1 MPRFQWEAVDAQG
14 RVSRGAREAESA
26 RALRQ
31 TLQSEGLTPTA
42 VDDALDATATLS
54 WTRLPPTQVSL
65 LTRQLATLVYSGLP
79 LHQALQAVTDQ
90 TDDKHVRA
98 IVAALAQ
105 HVASGESFSAALAHY
120 PRTFS
125 PLYRGL
131 VAAGVESGLLPEVL
145 QRLADYLDARLA
157 LKQKFVTALI
167 YPALLTVVALA
178 VIVVMLTYVVPQVVA
193 VYEHSRQT
201 LPWLT
206 RALIQTSGFLRA
218 TGVYWLIGL
227 VIVFFIAG
235 IAYRRPPIRERVH
248 RFWLKVPGIG
258 RLQQSLE
265 TARFASTLAILVG
278 SGAPLLRGLET
289 AADVLNLL
297 PIRQAVQNAVG
308 HVREGVAL
316 ARALKESGVFPP
328 ILIHLVANGEATGK
342 LAEMLERAAAELERE
357 AERRLAWITALVQPV
372 LIVIMGAIVLALVL
386 AIMMPIVSMNQLI
399 R

>member
-14 RVSRGAREAESA
+14 RGSRGVREAENA
-26 RALRQ
+26 RVLRQ
-31 TLQSEGLTPTA
+31 ALQSEGLTPTA
-42 VDDALDATATLS
+42 IDEAADAAATLS
-54 WTRLPPTQVSL
+54 WTRLPPQLVSL

-79 LHQALQAVTDQ
+79 LHQALTAVTDQ
-90 TDDKHVRA
+90 TDDKRARA
-98 IVAALAQ
+98 IVTALAQ
-105 HVASGESFSAALAHY
+105 HVAGGESFSAALTHY

-157 LKQKFVTALI
+157 LKQKFVLALI
-167 YPALLTVVALA
+167 YPVLVTFIALA
-178 VIVVMLTYVVPQVVA
+178 VIVVLLTYVVPQVVA

-218 TGVYWLIGL
+218 TGVYWLIGGVL
-227 VIVFFIAG
+227 AFFAAG
-235 IAYRRPPIRERVH
+235 MAYRQQNIRESVH
-248 RFWLKVPGIG
+248 RFWLKVPGLG
-258 RLQQSLE
+258 RLLQSLE

-289 AADVLNLL
+289 AAGVLNLL

-342 LAEMLERAAAELERE
+342 LAEMLERAAGELERE
-357 AERRLAWITALVQPV
+357 AERRLAWIAALVQPV
-372 LIVIMGAIVLALVL
+372 LIVLMGGLVLVLVL
-386 AIMMPIVSMNQLI
+386 AIMMPVVSMNQLI

>member
-14 RVSRGAREAESA
+14 RITRGVRESENA

-31 TLQSEGLTPTA
+31 ALQSEGLTPVA
-42 VDDALDATATLS
+42 VDEALDAAATLS
-54 WTRLPPTQVSL
+54 WTRLSPSLVSL

-90 TDDKHVRA
+90 TDDKRARA
-98 IVAALAQ
+98 IVTALAQ
-105 HVASGESFSAALAHY
+105 HVAGGESFSAALAHY

-145 QRLADYLDARLA
+145 QRLADYLDGRLA
-157 LKQKFVTALI
+157 LKQKFITALI
-167 YPALLTVVALA
+167 YPALLTIVALA
-178 VIVVMLTYVVPQVVA
+178 VITAMLTYVVPQVVA

-206 RALIQTSGFLRA
+206 QALIYTSAFLRA
-218 TGVYWLIGL
+218 TGIYWLIGIG
-227 VIVFFIAG
+227 IVFIVAG
-235 IAYRRPPIRERVH
+235 LAYRRPQIRERVH
-248 RFWLKVPGIG
+248 RFWLKIPGLG
-258 RLQQSLE
+258 RLLQSLE

-289 AADVLNLL
+289 AAGVLNLL
-297 PIRQAVQNAVG
+297 PIRQAAQNAVG

-328 ILIHLVANGEATGK
+328 ILIHLVANGETTGK
-342 LAEMLERAAAELERE
+342 LSKMLERAAGELERE

-372 LIVIMGAIVLALVL
+372 LIVLMGGIVLVLVL